1 MIDND
6 MKTVIGRLTKTKKE
20 HDLAP
25 CYSAEGCC
33 VGGELD
39 HYEPWNFN
47 QHHLKEFYLIKINL
61 KCKMYQIVG
70 CASFHNKPPDGEGE
84 GEPGGDGVDHHGEVG
99 VEHHEDPPTERVLV
113 QS

>member
-1 MIDND
+1 MIDHDRKTMIDND

-20 HDLAP
+20 HNLAP

-33 VGGELD
+33 IGGELD

-61 KCKMYQIVG
+61 KCKM
-70 CASFHNKPPDGEGE
+70 
-84 GEPGGDGVDHHGEVG
+84 
-99 VEHHEDPPTERVLV
+99 
-113 QS
+113 